1 MILVYIYMYLAVTVQ
16 LTVHQFTDLDS
27 LHLLSCNSTVD
38 SLYSLLLLSC
48 LINTVTYV
56 LIGYRLPHL
65 SVWTVYIYLHVAI
78 TTVYLVT

>member
-1 MILVYIYMYLAVTVQ
+1 MYLAVTVQ
-16 LTVHQFTDLDS
+16 LTVNQFTDPAS

-56 LIGYRLPHL
+56 LRLQVTSSVSLL
-65 SVWTVYIYLHVAI
+65 S
-78 TTVYLVT
+78 